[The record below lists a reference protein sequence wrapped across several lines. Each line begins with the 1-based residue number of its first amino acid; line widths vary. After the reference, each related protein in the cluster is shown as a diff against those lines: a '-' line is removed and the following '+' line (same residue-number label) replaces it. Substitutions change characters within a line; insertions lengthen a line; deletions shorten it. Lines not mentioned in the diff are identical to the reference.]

1 MLKSIM
7 VPLDH
12 TSNSHGRIAAA
23 VTLAQKFEA
32 HIVGVHVLPTL
43 EHMMQTVPY
52 MPLSA
57 EVYRDQHH
65 IMKTKARELWDD
77 FEDNMKHADIHF
89 DRCQEEGDI
98 LSFYKLYSHC
108 SDMTIINQAEQG
120 SLPILDNMTSFIL
133 ESGMPVMAIPKHA
146 TYPTIGKRVLVA
158 WNDSAQSARAVHDA
172 LPILREA
179 DKVVVLTVGEEYD
192 KKAVPAADICIYLAR
207 HGVNAEAMQGDIIG
221 TPAEV
226 IMITAENMNADMIVA
241 GAWGHSRITEVIMG
255 GVTRSLYSN
264 RALPVFFSH

>member
-12 TSNSHGRIAAA
+12 TSNSQIRITAA

-65 IMKTKARELWDD
+65 IMKTRARELWDN
-77 FEDNMKHADIHF
+77 FEDNMKHAGIHF
-89 DRCQEEGDI
+89 DRHQEEGDI

-108 SDMTIINQAEQG
+108 SDMTILNQAEQG
-120 SLPILDNMTSFIL
+120 SSPILDNMTSFML
-133 ESGMPVMAIPKHA
+133 ESGIPVMTIPKHA
-146 TYPTIGKRVLVA
+146 TYPTIGKRVLAA

-172 LPILREA
+172 LPILRKA
-179 DKVVVLTVGEEYD
+179 DRVVVLTVGEYD

-207 HGVNAEAMQGDIIG
+207 HGVNVEAMQGDI
-221 TPAEV
+221 TDTAAEV
-226 IMITAENMNADMIVA
+226 IMRTAENMNADMIVA

-255 GVTRSLYSN
+255 GVTKSLYSN
-264 RALPVFFSH
+264 QALPVFFSH